1 MDKSKRMAELVEML
15 NEYAYQYYTLD
26 NPTVADVEYDRL
38 YDELVELEKQLGYA
52 LDNSPTKRVGD
63 VTLKGFNTVRH
74 LGRLYSLDKCQ
85 SKESLSAWL
94 NKLIKFCG
102 YMPKCSLEYKFDG
115 LTINLL
121 YNEGKLQRAAT
132 RGNGID
138 GEEVTEQVKT
148 IKCVPLSIDY
158 KGAVEV
164 QGEGIMRLSALEKY
178 NSQEGVTPLKNARNA
193 VAGAIRN
200 LDPKVTASRKLE
212 VICYNVNYI
221 EKDFEKGS
229 DMIDFL
235 SRNKFKIS
243 DKFDIYGDKES
254 LIDDVD
260 RIANKRDS
268 LDFLIDGAVIKVD
281 DTSIREQLG
290 YTEKFPKWAVA
301 YKFPAQETTTTLK
314 DVIWQVSRTGKL
326 NPLALLEPVDLAG
339 VTVSK
344 ATLSNI
350 SEIKR
355 KDIKIGSRVFIRRS
369 NDVIPEILGIAE
381 HTANSK
387 DVEKPTV
394 CPACGAP
401 VIEEGVF
408 LKCSNAKN
416 CAPAIVSA
424 MSHFASRE
432 AMDIDGLSEKTLET
446 LYNEGKL
453 NHFVDIYKLK
463 PEDFDGIEGFAEK
476 KVSNLLSAIEKSK
489 NTTLDRLIFALGIPN
504 IGKKA
509 SKQLSDEFKTLDGVM
524 NATYD
529 DLISLEDFGD
539 IMANGFVQY
548 WADEKHRADIEDLI
562 ASGIK
567 IQEKSIKQGSLT
579 GKKVVLTGSL
589 PTLKRSQA
597 KKLIE
602 DNGGEVSE
610 SISKTVNLVVAGED
624 AGSKLA
630 KAQKLGIEIIDEA
643 TLMSLIS
650 SAN

>member
-178 NSQEGVTPLKNARNA
+178 NLQEGVTPLKNARNA

-650 SAN
+650 SVN

>member
-509 SKQLSDEFKTLDGVM
+509 SK
-524 NATYD
+524 
-529 DLISLEDFGD
+529 
-539 IMANGFVQY
+539 
-548 WADEKHRADIEDLI
+548 
-562 ASGIK
+562 
-567 IQEKSIKQGSLT
+567 
-579 GKKVVLTGSL
+579 
-589 PTLKRSQA
+589 
-597 KKLIE
+597 
-602 DNGGEVSE
+602 
-610 SISKTVNLVVAGED
+610 
-624 AGSKLA
+624 
-630 KAQKLGIEIIDEA
+630 
-643 TLMSLIS
+643 
-650 SAN
+650 

>member
-1 MDKSKRMAELVEML
+1 MDKSKRMAKLVEML

-643 TLMSLIS
+643 TLMSLI
-650 SAN
+650 

>member
-509 SKQLSDEFKTLDGVM
+509 SKQLSDEYKTLDGVM

-643 TLMSLIS
+643 TLMSLI
-650 SAN
+650 

>member
-509 SKQLSDEFKTLDGVM
+509 SKQLSDEYKTLDGVM

-548 WADEKHRADIEDLI
+548 WADEKHKADIEDLI

-643 TLMSLIS
+643 TLMSLI
-650 SAN
+650 

>member
-1 MDKSKRMAELVEML
+1 MDRSKRMAELVELL

-26 NPTVADVEYDRL
+26 NPTIADVEYDRL

-94 NKLIKFCG
+94 DKLIKFCG

-548 WADEKHRADIEDLI
+548 WADEKHKADIEDLI

>member
-1 MDKSKRMAELVEML
+1 MDRSKRMAELVELL

-94 NKLIKFCG
+94 DKLIKFCG

-548 WADEKHRADIEDLI
+548 WADEKHKADIEDLI

-650 SAN
+650 SVN